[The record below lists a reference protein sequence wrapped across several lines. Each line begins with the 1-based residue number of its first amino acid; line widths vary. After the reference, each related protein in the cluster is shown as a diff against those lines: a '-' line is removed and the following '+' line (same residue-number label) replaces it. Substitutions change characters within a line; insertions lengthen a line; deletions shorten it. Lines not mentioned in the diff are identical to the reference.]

1 MFKKEIIIYFGFFYP
16 IFCFGQNVDIKLSC
30 QLTLTKRYNFGAV
43 ERETVK
49 EILEVYQSERFLS
62 IIPSSDYGALGS
74 VSTGNQSN
82 TISIKNESNQNKWHL
97 NNIIRSQSGAETET
111 AITIDRNSGS
121 IFYFR
126 SFNSGSLVTNGQGQC
141 QKIDSS
147 KRLF

>member
-1 MFKKEIIIYFGFFYP
+1 
-16 IFCFGQNVDIKLSC
+16 
-30 QLTLTKRYNFGAV
+30 
-43 ERETVK
+43 VK

-126 SFNSGSLVTNGQGQC
+126 SFDSGSLVTNGQGQC